1 MRNLYGGKDVNIDDW
16 NNLCNKKFVECF
28 SPPEP
33 RKHFLRLSQFRRHGY
48 DEESAMEGLKA
59 KDTTQWEIACYKAE
73 ENLEKSV
80 AEDLHKSYSANHWE
94 VIRKLFQ
101 ILGFTGIDDIRTL
114 SGNIISEAFAQSCER
129 FIEIRSQSLLLF
141 GFKSRAKEKPDLIS
155 AIKTINA
162 IAGNWCGYTVKS
174 NRKKIGPKEKQV
186 WEYSYRINR
195 RPYKGLGFGDKGAPE
210 LPPYRPKTDN
220 DIQELFDSIG

>member
-1 MRNLYGGKDVNIDDW
+1 MK
-16 NNLCNKKFVECF
+16 CF

-33 RKHFLRLSQFRRHGY
+33 RKHFLHLSQFQRHGY
-48 DEESAMEGLKA
+48 DEESAMKELKA

-94 VIRKLFQ
+94 VIRELFQ

-220 DIQELFDSIG
+220 DIQELFDSIGYEK